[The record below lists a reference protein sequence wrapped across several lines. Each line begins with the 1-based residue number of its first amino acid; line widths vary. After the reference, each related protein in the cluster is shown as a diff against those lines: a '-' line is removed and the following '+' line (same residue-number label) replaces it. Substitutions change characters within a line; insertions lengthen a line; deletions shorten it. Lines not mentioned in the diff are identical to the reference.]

1 MVQTVTVKDSPPGGN
16 LPAGGQDSLPSPG
29 RESLYPVLALLAFL
43 VLFRLLA
50 AALLPVTQDEAYY
63 SLWAKHLDLGYSD
76 HPPLIAWLAST
87 ANLLAGS
94 ALAVRLGTL
103 LITTLTLFATIQLL
117 RSAGLGKPQQIFAGL
132 VLFSFNL
139 AGILLGFLT
148 TPDVILVLAWTLA
161 LNEASVALTSDPRR
175 WVTAGLACGL
185 GLLAKYIVVVIGLV
199 FLWAVLRDPSRQI
212 RTRWP
217 WLGVVAALLVFLP
230 HLAWN
235 AGNEWITL
243 RFQLIHRLPF
253 SQSDSAEIGSHLPA
267 PLPGNPESPV
277 WQLSSYYH
285 YVDPDVVPS
294 TEPPPSPPEPKSRLS
309 LAVHRVGELFW
320 SQIFLWGAFVVP
332 LVVLL
337 LRDVVRRALRQD
349 YRLESGQ
356 VHSRLGPLL
365 WGAVWIPIVFFSFI
379 SIFTR
384 VEANW
389 PAIYLVGA
397 SVLLTPLFTL
407 RKRTLLICAAVNLL
421 LVATLIAH
429 SRNPFLPTTP
439 MNDRIL
445 RETHGYR
452 ALAEYTGSLD
462 DPLFAESYQ
471 IASMITFYRPHA
483 EVTQWPDITTR
494 RSELTRRAE
503 FIHQDWSD
511 VLEQG
516 GFWLITTLW
525 PAPQLPEFSADQ
537 MIQLEDCL
545 DAGFQETRA
554 FERPSY
560 TPKCQDR
567 AVHTW
572 FAVHY
577 VKR

>member
-1 MVQTVTVKDSPPGGN
+1 ME
-16 LPAGGQDSLPSPG
+16 

-43 VLFRLLA
+43 VLSRLLA

-63 SLWAKHLDLGYSD
+63 SLWARHLDLGYSD

-94 ALAVRLGTL
+94 ALALRLGTL
-103 LITTLTLFATIQLL
+103 LITTLTLFATIRLL
-117 RSAGLGKPQQIFAGL
+117 RIAGLGKPQQVFAGL
-132 VLFSFNL
+132 VLLSFNL

-148 TPDVILVLAWTLA
+148 TPDALLVLAWTLA
-161 LNEASVALTSDPRR
+161 LGEASVALMADRRR
-175 WVTAGLACGL
+175 WITAGLACGL

-199 FLWAVLRDPSRQI
+199 FLWALLRDPARQI

-217 WLGVVAALLVFLP
+217 WLGVAAALLVILP

-253 SQSDSAEIGSHLPA
+253 SQSASAEIGSHLPA
-267 PLPGNPESPV
+267 PLPGNPASPV
-277 WQLSSYYH
+277 HQLSNYYY
-285 YVDPDVVPS
+285 YVDPEVVPP
-294 TEPPPSPPEPKSRLS
+294 TEPLPPPPRAKSRLS
-309 LAVHRVGELFW
+309 LAIDRLGELFW
-320 SQIFLWGAFVVP
+320 SQLFLWGAFVVP
-332 LVVLL
+332 IVILL
-337 LRDVVRRALRQD
+337 AKEVIRRVRRQAC
-349 YRLESGQ
+349 RLDSGQ
-356 VHSRLGPLL
+356 VHSRLGPLFR
-365 WGAVWIPIVFFSFI
+365 GAVWIPIVFFSFV

-397 SVLLTPLFTL
+397 GVLLTPLFTL
-407 RKRTLLICAAVNLL
+407 RKRTMLICAAVNLL
-421 LVATLIAH
+421 LLTTVVAH
-429 SRNPFLPTTP
+429 SRNPFLPIRP
-439 MNDRIL
+439 MDDRIL

-452 ALAEYTGSLD
+452 VLAEYTKSLD
-462 DPLFAESYQ
+462 GPLFAESYQ

-503 FIHQDWSD
+503 FIHQDWND
-511 VLEQG
+511 VLGHG
-516 GFWLITTLW
+516 GFWLITTLR

-545 DAGFQETRA
+545 DAGFQETGV
-554 FERPSY
+554 FEKPSY

-572 FAVHY
+572 YAVHY
-577 VKR
+577 VKQGSSK